1 MWSKGR
7 DAKAEA
13 VCCWRAQDYLGRLLR
28 MSLRNIS
35 IYDLE
40 VRQNGSCYELYIN
53 DAPIETPIGSRFSDT
68 DRSVAQMILDDLR
81 DVDTLA
87 IDGMQLQFTGDV
99 SCYELHCVS
108 AAWSSDQDVE
118 IASAAHREFY
128 GDGAGAGP
136 LATVGHDSLLD
147 RLWTVVHGSASTT
160 HQTFQNLLKILE
172 GLSAPQRAC
181 VRCMAARHG
190 TPVWMA
196 AVFVAKGFSSSEYA
210 RAMTEFDKGR
220 NELIKNESISV
231 QMGRFDRFRR
241 GAWRVERFLAALK
254 ESVRFVI
261 ETGESETVEYKSTW
275 RYNLATKQFDGRLTI
290 AALKTVAAFL
300 NSGGGTLVIGLNDSG
315 DAIPNLVRADG
326 FDNEDKYLLHIIAK
340 MRTTLG
346 DAAAARARARF
357 GTYGGNRVC
366 VIHCARSEQ
375 PVFLRASKNEQHYF
389 VRIGPSSVS
398 LSISEAVGHIRLSF
412 PSYGAIDEL

>member
-1 MWSKGR
+1 
-7 DAKAEA
+7 
-13 VCCWRAQDYLGRLLR
+13 

-53 DAPIETPIGSRFSDT
+53 DVPIETPSGSRCSDT

-81 DVDTLA
+81 DVDALA

-108 AAWSSDQDVE
+108 AAWCSDQDLE
-118 IASAAHREFY
+118 IASTARRELF
-128 GDGAGAGP
+128 GEGAGA
-136 LATVGHDSLLD
+136 LATVRHDSRLD
-147 RLWTVVHGSASTT
+147 RLWTVIHGSTSTT
-160 HQTFQNLLKILE
+160 HQTFQNLLKIFE
-172 GLSAPQRAC
+172 RLSPPQRAC
-181 VRCMAARHG
+181 VKCMVARHG

-196 AVFVAKGFSSSEYA
+196 AVFVAKGFSSAEYA
-210 RAMTEFDKGR
+210 RAMTEFDERR
-220 NELIKNESISV
+220 NEVIKSESISV
-231 QMGRFDRFRR
+231 QMARFDRFRR

-254 ESVRFVI
+254 ESVRFLI
-261 ETGESETVEYKSTW
+261 ETGESDTVEYKSTW
-275 RYNLATKQFDGRLTI
+275 RYNLTTKQFDPRLTI

-315 DAIPNLVRADG
+315 DVISNLVRVDG
-326 FDNEDKYLLHIIAK
+326 FDNEDKYLLHIVAK

-346 DAAAARARARF
+346 DAATGRARARF
-357 GTYGGNRVC
+357 GTYSGNRVC

-375 PVFLRASKNEQHYF
+375 PVFLTASKNEQHYF

-398 LSISEAVGHIRLSF
+398 LSISEAVGHIRLNF
-412 PSYGAIDEL
+412 PLYGAI